1 MKKTLVALVLL
12 VIFALG
18 CLTACTPT
26 VTIDPNKAEYTVGIC
41 QLIQHP
47 ALDAATEG
55 FKDGLK
61 TALEAEGRTVVFKE
75 ENANGEP
82 DTCAQITS
90 TFVAQGVDLIL
101 ANATASLTSAVSATR
116 NIPILGTSITDYASA
131 LNIKDWTG
139 VAGGNVSGTSD
150 LAPLDKQ
157 AEMIVELFPN
167 AKKVGLLYCSA
178 ESNSLYQVTEI
189 ASVLK
194 QNGIETKEFSFIDTS
209 DLEAVTTQACAWS
222 DVIYVPTDNIVA
234 NNTSIIDSICQ
245 GANTP
250 VVAGEEGICKG
261 CGVATLSI
269 NYYDLGVTTG
279 KMAAKVLKG
288 EADISEMEIQY
299 AENFTKKYRPEKC
312 AQLGI
317 DTAALEAMGF
327 VAITSAE

>member
-61 TALEAEGRTVVFKE
+61 KALEAEGRTVVFKE

-116 NIPILGTSITDYASA
+116 SIPILGTSITDYASA

-189 ASVLK
+189 ANVLK

-234 NNTSIIDSICQ
+234 NNATFIDSICS
-245 GANTP
+245 ANKKP

-269 NYYDLGVTTG
+269 DYFRLGQITG
-279 KMAAKVLKG
+279 QMAADVLLGKK
-288 EADISEMEIQY
+288 DISTLAIATDTNPTY
-299 AENFTKKYRPEKC
+299 KYVASRCEEFGITIPE
-312 AQLGI
+312 GYVVI
-317 DTAALEAMGF
+317 PE
-327 VAITSAE
+327 

>member
-61 TALEAEGRTVVFKE
+61 KALEAEGRTVVFKE

-189 ASVLK
+189 ANVLQ
-194 QNGIETKEFSFIDTS
+194 QNGIETREFSFIDTS

-234 NNTSIIDSICQ
+234 NNATFIDSICS
-245 GANTP
+245 ANKKP

-269 NYYDLGVTTG
+269 DYFRLGQITG
-279 KMAAKVLKG
+279 QMAADVLLGKK
-288 EADISEMEIQY
+288 DISTLAIATDTNPTY
-299 AENFTKKYRPEKC
+299 KYVASRCEEFGITIPE
-312 AQLGI
+312 GYVVI
-317 DTAALEAMGF
+317 E
-327 VAITSAE
+327 E

>member
-47 ALDAATEG
+47 ALDSATEG
-55 FKDGLK
+55 FKNGLK
-61 TALEAEGRTVVFKE
+61 KALEAEGRTVVFKE

-234 NNTSIIDSICQ
+234 NNATFIDSICS
-245 GANTP
+245 ANKKP

-269 NYYDLGVTTG
+269 DYFRLGQITG
-279 KMAAKVLKG
+279 QMAADVLLGKK
-288 EADISEMEIQY
+288 DISTLEIATDTNPTY
-299 AENFTKKYRPEKC
+299 KYVASRCEEFGITIPE
-312 AQLGI
+312 GYVVI
-317 DTAALEAMGF
+317 PE
-327 VAITSAE
+327 

>member
-61 TALEAEGRTVVFKE
+61 KALEAEGRTVVFKE

-157 AEMIVELFPN
+157 AEMIVELFPD

-189 ASVLK
+189 ANVLK

-234 NNTSIIDSICQ
+234 NNATFIDSICS
-245 GANTP
+245 ANKKP
-250 VVAGEEGICKG
+250 VVAGEEGVCKG

-269 NYYDLGVTTG
+269 DYFRLGQITG
-279 KMAAKVLKG
+279 QMAADVLLGKK
-288 EADISEMEIQY
+288 DISTLAIATDTNPTY
-299 AENFTKKYRPEKC
+299 KYVASRCEEFGITIPE
-312 AQLGI
+312 GYVVI
-317 DTAALEAMGF
+317 E
-327 VAITSAE
+327 E

>member
-189 ASVLK
+189 ANVLK
-194 QNGIETKEFSFIDTS
+194 QNGIETREFAFIDTS

-234 NNTSIIDSICQ
+234 NNATFIDSICS
-245 GANTP
+245 ANKKP

-269 NYYDLGVTTG
+269 DYFRLGQITG
-279 KMAAKVLKG
+279 QMAADVLLGKK
-288 EADISEMEIQY
+288 DISTLAIATDTNPTY
-299 AENFTKKYRPEKC
+299 KYVASRCEEFGITIPE
-312 AQLGI
+312 GYVVI
-317 DTAALEAMGF
+317 E
-327 VAITSAE
+327 E

>member
-61 TALEAEGRTVVFKE
+61 KALEAEGRTVVFKE

-234 NNTSIIDSICQ
+234 NNATFIDSICS
-245 GANTP
+245 ANKKP

-269 NYYDLGVTTG
+269 DYFRLGQITG
-279 KMAAKVLKG
+279 QMAADVLLGKK
-288 EADISEMEIQY
+288 DISTLAIATDTNPTY
-299 AENFTKKYRPEKC
+299 KYVASRCEEFGITIPE
-312 AQLGI
+312 GYVVI
-317 DTAALEAMGF
+317 E
-327 VAITSAE
+327 E

>member
-189 ASVLK
+189 ANVLK

-234 NNTSIIDSICQ
+234 NNATFIDSICS
-245 GANTP
+245 ANKKP

-269 NYYDLGVTTG
+269 DYFRLGQITG
-279 KMAAKVLKG
+279 QMAADVLLGKK
-288 EADISEMEIQY
+288 DISTLAIATDTNPTY
-299 AENFTKKYRPEKC
+299 KYVASRCEEFGITIPE
-312 AQLGI
+312 GYVVI
-317 DTAALEAMGF
+317 E
-327 VAITSAE
+327 E

>member
-47 ALDAATEG
+47 ALDSATEG

-61 TALEAEGRTVVFKE
+61 KALEAEGRTVVFKE

-189 ASVLK
+189 ANVLK

-234 NNTSIIDSICQ
+234 NNATFIDSICS
-245 GANTP
+245 ANKKP

-269 NYYDLGVTTG
+269 DYFRLGQITG
-279 KMAAKVLKG
+279 QMAAEVLLGKK
-288 EADISEMEIQY
+288 DISTLAIATDTNPTY
-299 AENFTKKYRPEKC
+299 KYVASRCEEFGITIPE
-312 AQLGI
+312 GYVVI
-317 DTAALEAMGF
+317 E
-327 VAITSAE
+327 E

>member
-61 TALEAEGRTVVFKE
+61 KALEAEGRTVVFKE

-157 AEMIVELFPN
+157 AEMIVELFPD

-189 ASVLK
+189 ANVLK
-194 QNGIETKEFSFIDTS
+194 QNGIETREFSFIDTS

-234 NNTSIIDSICQ
+234 NNATFIDSICSE
-245 GANTP
+245 NKKP

-269 NYYDLGVTTG
+269 DYFRLGQITG
-279 KMAAKVLKG
+279 QMAADVLLGKK
-288 EADISEMEIQY
+288 DISTLAIATDTNPTY
-299 AENFTKKYRPEKC
+299 KYVASRCEEFGITIPE
-312 AQLGI
+312 GYVVI
-317 DTAALEAMGF
+317 PE
-327 VAITSAE
+327 

>member
-61 TALEAEGRTVVFKE
+61 KALEAEGRTVVFKE

-157 AEMIVELFPN
+157 AEMIVELFPD

-189 ASVLK
+189 ANVLK
-194 QNGIETKEFSFIDTS
+194 QNGIETREFAFIDTS

-234 NNTSIIDSICQ
+234 NNATFIDSICS
-245 GANTP
+245 ANKKP

-269 NYYDLGVTTG
+269 DYFRLGQITG
-279 KMAAKVLKG
+279 QMAADVLLGKK
-288 EADISEMEIQY
+288 DISTLAIATDTNPTY
-299 AENFTKKYRPEKC
+299 KYVASRCEEFGITIPE
-312 AQLGI
+312 GYVVI
-317 DTAALEAMGF
+317 PE
-327 VAITSAE
+327 

>member
-189 ASVLK
+189 ANVLK
-194 QNGIETKEFSFIDTS
+194 QNGIETREFAFIDTS

-234 NNTSIIDSICQ
+234 NNATFIDSICS
-245 GANTP
+245 ANKKP

-269 NYYDLGVTTG
+269 DYFRLGQITG
-279 KMAAKVLKG
+279 QMAADVLLGKK
-288 EADISEMEIQY
+288 DISTLAIATDTNPTY
-299 AENFTKKYRPEKC
+299 KYVASRCEEFGITIPE
-312 AQLGI
+312 GYVVI
-317 DTAALEAMGF
+317 PE
-327 VAITSAE
+327 

>member
-61 TALEAEGRTVVFKE
+61 KALEAEGRTVVFKE

-189 ASVLK
+189 ANVLK
-194 QNGIETKEFSFIDTS
+194 QNGIETREFAFIDTS

-234 NNTSIIDSICQ
+234 NNATFIDSICS
-245 GANTP
+245 ANKKP

-269 NYYDLGVTTG
+269 DYFRLGQITG
-279 KMAAKVLKG
+279 QMAADVLLGKK
-288 EADISEMEIQY
+288 DISTLEIATDTNPTY
-299 AENFTKKYRPEKC
+299 KYVASRCEEFGITIPE
-312 AQLGI
+312 GYVVI
-317 DTAALEAMGF
+317 PE
-327 VAITSAE
+327 

>member
-61 TALEAEGRTVVFKE
+61 KALEAEGRTVVFKE

-82 DTCAQITS
+82 DTCAHITS

-131 LNIKDWTG
+131 LNIKEWTG

-189 ASVLK
+189 ANVLK
-194 QNGIETKEFSFIDTS
+194 QNGIETREFAFIDTS

-234 NNTSIIDSICQ
+234 NNATFIDSICS
-245 GANTP
+245 ANKKP

-269 NYYDLGVTTG
+269 DYFRLGQITG
-279 KMAAKVLKG
+279 QRAADVLLGKK
-288 EADISEMEIQY
+288 DISTLAIATDTNPTY
-299 AENFTKKYRPEKC
+299 KYVASRCEEFGITIPE
-312 AQLGI
+312 GYVVI
-317 DTAALEAMGF
+317 PE
-327 VAITSAE
+327 

>member
-47 ALDAATEG
+47 ALDSATEG

-61 TALEAEGRTVVFKE
+61 KALEAEGRTVVFKE

-157 AEMIVELFPN
+157 AEMIVELFPD

-189 ASVLK
+189 ANVLK
-194 QNGIETKEFSFIDTS
+194 QNGIETREFAFIDTS

-234 NNTSIIDSICQ
+234 NNATFIDSICS
-245 GANTP
+245 ANKKP

-269 NYYDLGVTTG
+269 DYFRLGQITG
-279 KMAAKVLKG
+279 QMAADVLLGKK
-288 EADISEMEIQY
+288 DISTLAIATDANPTY
-299 AENFTKKYRPEKC
+299 KYVASRCEEFGITIPE
-312 AQLGI
+312 GYVVI
-317 DTAALEAMGF
+317 E
-327 VAITSAE
+327 E

>member
-61 TALEAEGRTVVFKE
+61 KALEAEGRTVVFKE

-116 NIPILGTSITDYASA
+116 SIPILGTSITDYASA

-157 AEMIVELFPN
+157 AEMIVELFPD

-189 ASVLK
+189 ANVLK
-194 QNGIETKEFSFIDTS
+194 QNGIETREFSFIDTS

-234 NNTSIIDSICQ
+234 NNATFIDSICS
-245 GANTP
+245 ANKKP

-269 NYYDLGVTTG
+269 DYFRLGQITG
-279 KMAAKVLKG
+279 QMAADVLLGKK
-288 EADISEMEIQY
+288 DISTLAIATDTNPTY
-299 AENFTKKYRPEKC
+299 KYVASRCEEFGITIPE
-312 AQLGI
+312 GYVVI
-317 DTAALEAMGF
+317 E
-327 VAITSAE
+327 E

>member
-61 TALEAEGRTVVFKE
+61 KALEAEGRTVVFKE

-157 AEMIVELFPN
+157 AEMIVELFPD

-189 ASVLK
+189 ANVLK
-194 QNGIETKEFSFIDTS
+194 QNGIETRDFSFIDTS

-234 NNTSIIDSICQ
+234 NNATFIDSICS
-245 GANTP
+245 ANKKP

-269 NYYDLGVTTG
+269 DYFRLGQITG
-279 KMAAKVLKG
+279 QMAADVLLGKK
-288 EADISEMEIQY
+288 DISTLAIATDTNPTY
-299 AENFTKKYRPEKC
+299 KYVASRCEEFGITIPE
-312 AQLGI
+312 GYVVI
-317 DTAALEAMGF
+317 E
-327 VAITSAE
+327 E

>member
-61 TALEAEGRTVVFKE
+61 KALEAEGRTVVFKE

-189 ASVLK
+189 ANVLK

-234 NNTSIIDSICQ
+234 NNATFIDSICSV
-245 GANTP
+245 NKKP

-269 NYYDLGVTTG
+269 DYFRLGQITG
-279 KMAAKVLKG
+279 QMAADVLLGKK
-288 EADISEMEIQY
+288 DISTLAIATDTNPTY
-299 AENFTKKYRPEKC
+299 KYVASRCEEFGITIPE
-312 AQLGI
+312 GYVVI
-317 DTAALEAMGF
+317 PE
-327 VAITSAE
+327 

>member
-47 ALDAATEG
+47 ALDSATEG

-61 TALEAEGRTVVFKE
+61 QALEAEGRTVVFKE

-157 AEMIVELFPN
+157 AEMIVELFPD

-189 ASVLK
+189 ANVLK

-234 NNTSIIDSICQ
+234 NNATFIDSICS
-245 GANTP
+245 ANKKP

-269 NYYDLGVTTG
+269 DYFRLGQITG
-279 KMAAKVLKG
+279 QMAADVLLGKK
-288 EADISEMEIQY
+288 DISTLAIATDTNPTY
-299 AENFTKKYRPEKC
+299 KYVASRCEEFGITIPE
-312 AQLGI
+312 GYVVI
-317 DTAALEAMGF
+317 PE
-327 VAITSAE
+327 

>member
-61 TALEAEGRTVVFKE
+61 KALEAEGRTVVFKE

-189 ASVLK
+189 ANVLK
-194 QNGIETKEFSFIDTS
+194 QNGIETREFSFIDTS

-234 NNTSIIDSICQ
+234 NNATFIDSICS
-245 GANTP
+245 ANKKP

-269 NYYDLGVTTG
+269 DYFRLGQITG
-279 KMAAKVLKG
+279 QMAADVLLGKK
-288 EADISEMEIQY
+288 DISTLAIATDTNPTY
-299 AENFTKKYRPEKC
+299 KYVASRCEEFGITIPE
-312 AQLGI
+312 GYVVI
-317 DTAALEAMGF
+317 PE
-327 VAITSAE
+327 

>member
-61 TALEAEGRTVVFKE
+61 KALEAEGRTVVFKE

-189 ASVLK
+189 ANVLK
-194 QNGIETKEFSFIDTS
+194 QNGIETREFSFIDTS

-234 NNTSIIDSICQ
+234 NNATFIDSICSQ
-245 GANTP
+245 ANKP

-269 NYYDLGVTTG
+269 DYFRLGQITG
-279 KMAAKVLKG
+279 QMAADVLLGKK
-288 EADISEMEIQY
+288 DISTLAIATDTNPTY
-299 AENFTKKYRPEKC
+299 KYVASRCEEFGITIPE
-312 AQLGI
+312 GYVVI
-317 DTAALEAMGF
+317 PE
-327 VAITSAE
+327 

>member
-61 TALEAEGRTVVFKE
+61 KALEAEGRTVVFKE

-189 ASVLK
+189 ANVLK
-194 QNGIETKEFSFIDTS
+194 QNGIETREFSFIDTS

-234 NNTSIIDSICQ
+234 NNATFIGSICS
-245 GANTP
+245 ANKKP

-269 NYYDLGVTTG
+269 DYFRLGQITG
-279 KMAAKVLKG
+279 QMAADVLLGKK
-288 EADISEMEIQY
+288 DISTLAIATDTNPTY
-299 AENFTKKYRPEKC
+299 KYVASRCEEFGITIPE
-312 AQLGI
+312 GYVVI
-317 DTAALEAMGF
+317 PE
-327 VAITSAE
+327 

>member
-55 FKDGLK
+55 FKDGLNK
-61 TALEAEGRTVVFKE
+61 ALEAEGRTVKFDE
-75 ENANGEP
+75 QNAQGEP
-82 DTCAQITS
+82 DICGTIVN
-90 TFVAQGVDLIL
+90 TFVAKGVDLIL

-131 LNIKDWTG
+131 LNIKEWNG
-139 VAGGNVSGTSD
+139 VVGGNVSGTSD

-157 AEMIVELFPN
+157 AEMISTLFPN

-178 ESNSLYQVTEI
+178 ESNSLYQVNEV
-189 ASVLK
+189 AKFLNK
-194 QNGIETKEFSFIDTS
+194 AGIEIKQFPFVDTS
-209 DLEAVTTQACAWS
+209 DISAVTTAACGWS

-234 NNTSIIDSICQ
+234 NNTSIIDSICSQ
-245 GANTP
+245 ANKP

-269 NYYDLGVTTG
+269 DYYRLGEITG
-279 KMAAKVLKG
+279 QMAADVLLGKK
-288 EADISEMEIQY
+288 DISTLAI
-299 AENFTKKYRPEKC
+299 ATDSNPTFK
-312 AQLGI
+312 
-317 DTAALEAMGF
+317 F
-327 VAITSAE
+327 VASRCEKFGITVPSDYQPIEE

>member
-61 TALEAEGRTVVFKE
+61 KALEVEGRTVVFKE

-189 ASVLK
+189 ANVLK
-194 QNGIETKEFSFIDTS
+194 QNGIETREFAFIDTS

-234 NNTSIIDSICQ
+234 NNATFIDSICS
-245 GANTP
+245 ANKKP

-269 NYYDLGVTTG
+269 DYFRLGQITG
-279 KMAAKVLKG
+279 QMAADVLLGKK
-288 EADISEMEIQY
+288 DISTLAIATDTNPTY
-299 AENFTKKYRPEKC
+299 KYVASRCEEFGITIPE
-312 AQLGI
+312 GYVVI
-317 DTAALEAMGF
+317 PE
-327 VAITSAE
+327 

>member
-61 TALEAEGRTVVFKE
+61 KALEAEGRTVVFKE

-189 ASVLK
+189 ANVLK

-234 NNTSIIDSICQ
+234 NNATFIDSICS
-245 GANTP
+245 ANKKP

-269 NYYDLGVTTG
+269 DYFRLGQITG
-279 KMAAKVLKG
+279 QMAADVLLGKK
-288 EADISEMEIQY
+288 DISTLAIATDTNPTY
-299 AENFTKKYRPEKC
+299 KYVASRCEEFGITIPE
-312 AQLGI
+312 GYVVI
-317 DTAALEAMGF
+317 PE
-327 VAITSAE
+327 

>member
-61 TALEAEGRTVVFKE
+61 KALEAEGRTVVFKE

-116 NIPILGTSITDYASA
+116 SIPILGTSITDYASA

-157 AEMIVELFPN
+157 AEMIVELFPD

-189 ASVLK
+189 ANVLK

-234 NNTSIIDSICQ
+234 NNATFIDSICS
-245 GANTP
+245 ANKKP

-269 NYYDLGVTTG
+269 DYFRLGQITG
-279 KMAAKVLKG
+279 QMAADVLLGKK
-288 EADISEMEIQY
+288 DISTLAIATDTNPTY
-299 AENFTKKYRPEKC
+299 KYVASRCEEFGITIPE
-312 AQLGI
+312 GYVVI
-317 DTAALEAMGF
+317 E
-327 VAITSAE
+327 E

>member
-61 TALEAEGRTVVFKE
+61 KALEAEGRTVVFKE

-116 NIPILGTSITDYASA
+116 SIPILGTSITDYASA

-157 AEMIVELFPN
+157 AEMIVELFPD

-189 ASVLK
+189 ANVLK
-194 QNGIETKEFSFIDTS
+194 QNGIETREFAFIDTS

-234 NNTSIIDSICQ
+234 NNATFIDSICS
-245 GANTP
+245 ANKKP

-269 NYYDLGVTTG
+269 DYFRLGQITG
-279 KMAAKVLKG
+279 QMAADVLLGKK
-288 EADISEMEIQY
+288 DISTLAIATDTNPTY
-299 AENFTKKYRPEKC
+299 KYVASRCEEFGITIPE
-312 AQLGI
+312 GYVVI
-317 DTAALEAMGF
+317 PE
-327 VAITSAE
+327 

>member
-61 TALEAEGRTVVFKE
+61 KALEAEGRTVVFKE

-189 ASVLK
+189 ANVLK

-234 NNTSIIDSICQ
+234 NNATFIDSICS
-245 GANTP
+245 ANKKP

-269 NYYDLGVTTG
+269 DYFRLGQITG
-279 KMAAKVLKG
+279 QMAADVLLGKK
-288 EADISEMEIQY
+288 DISTLAIATDTNPTY
-299 AENFTKKYRPEKC
+299 KYVASRCEEFGITIPE
-312 AQLGI
+312 GYVVI
-317 DTAALEAMGF
+317 E
-327 VAITSAE
+327 E

>member
-61 TALEAEGRTVVFKE
+61 KALEAEGRTVVFKE

-157 AEMIVELFPN
+157 AEMIVELFPD

-189 ASVLK
+189 ANVLK

-234 NNTSIIDSICQ
+234 NNATFIDSICS
-245 GANTP
+245 ANKKP

-269 NYYDLGVTTG
+269 DYFRLGQITG
-279 KMAAKVLKG
+279 QMAADVLLGKK
-288 EADISEMEIQY
+288 DISTLAIATDTNPTY
-299 AENFTKKYRPEKC
+299 KYVASRCEEFGITIPE
-312 AQLGI
+312 GYVVI
-317 DTAALEAMGF
+317 E
-327 VAITSAE
+327 E

>member
-47 ALDAATEG
+47 ALDSATEG

-61 TALEAEGRTVVFKE
+61 KALEAEGRTVVFKE

-189 ASVLK
+189 ANVLK
-194 QNGIETKEFSFIDTS
+194 QNGIETREFAFIDTS

-234 NNTSIIDSICQ
+234 NNATFIDSICS
-245 GANTP
+245 ANKKP

-269 NYYDLGVTTG
+269 DYFRLGQITG
-279 KMAAKVLKG
+279 QMAADVLLGKK
-288 EADISEMEIQY
+288 DISTLEIATDTNPTY
-299 AENFTKKYRPEKC
+299 KYVASRCEEFGITIPE
-312 AQLGI
+312 GYVVI
-317 DTAALEAMGF
+317 PE
-327 VAITSAE
+327 